1 MNDVKITKHQFY
13 FETPLYETVNLTDCE
28 DDLLSG
34 SVAAYSTAIPGE
46 TTYSIN
52 TQRAIGVTGIA
63 SKLYLPYREGGFA
76 RITLTCKRTYDE
88 KLTFF
93 VFIDISTGTI
103 VKAGQLPSLADLQFG
118 ELSKKYDRLMDRR
131 DLKEF
136 KKAIGLAAHGT
147 GIGSFVYLR
156 RIFENLIEDAYQQ
169 NKNSLGIEEI
179 EYRKL
184 RMTEKV
190 STLSA
195 HLPSQ
200 LVKMKSVYSILS
212 KGIHELDEKE
222 CLAYF
227 DVTKLAIE
235 LILDQKIEE
244 DRKKKR
250 DADVLQKIAEIE
262 SKLGSKKS

>member
-1 MNDVKITKHQFY
+1 
-13 FETPLYETVNLTDCE
+13 
-28 DDLLSG
+28 
-34 SVAAYSTAIPGE
+34 
-46 TTYSIN
+46 
-52 TQRAIGVTGIA
+52 
-63 SKLYLPYREGGFA
+63 
-76 RITLTCKRTYDE
+76 
-88 KLTFF
+88 
-93 VFIDISTGTI
+93 
-103 VKAGQLPSLADLQFG
+103 
-118 ELSKKYDRLMDRR
+118 MDRR